1 MKKIINYRPL
11 LHRLS
16 DVEHFDLF
24 DSTILHVYSLLRP
37 IPLLPSWEF
46 FVQTFALED
55 KLYKQTTQ
63 YAEARLVKLSHRE
76 RRRAYMAFREWLD
89 IRMGSPCNYNTSE
102 ILEGFV
108 PYFSGGDEQP
118 NGYTSEIQKA
128 ARILWDAAEPYNG
141 SYALP
146 VDEFSIKMVGLIR
159 DLEDKQY
166 AEQMEITCSDIYI
179 KRLKRLNTAFMTL
192 YDERT
197 CSDDLQ
203 DEGLL
208 AEARLHT
215 DHAFAAFAEFV
226 VWYYETDEARRIE
239 DPRIPNNRVD
249 ESLEDIIR
257 FLDIFIRRYEGFY
270 ARRRRKRLLAEHQA
284 AHPGEE
290 LPARE
295 IPRLG
300 VASQEVRGESEAAPG
315 YGVQTSLYASDPAA
329 FDDALFPGARK
340 GVVRF
345 RKPETEDF
353 VDFPVADFLS
363 APGSTTLSGLL
374 LDAPDQN
381 TFFGKPFAGEG
392 GIRAEV
398 VKDGETLAVLEG
410 VQYPAVMRVPG

>member
-55 KLYKQTTQ
+55 KIYKQTTQ
-63 YAEARLVKLSHRE
+63 YAEARLIRLSHRE
-76 RRRAYMAFREWLD
+76 RRKAYMAFREWLD
-89 IRMGSPCNYNTSE
+89 MKMEP
-102 ILEGFV
+102 
-108 PYFSGGDEQP
+108 PH
-118 NGYTSEIQKA
+118 GYTTKIQQA
-128 ARILWDAAEPYNG
+128 AQILWDAAEPYNG

-146 VDEFSIKMVGLIR
+146 VDEFSTKMLGLIR
-159 DLEDKQY
+159 DIEDEQY
-166 AEQMEITCSDIYI
+166 AEQMAITDSYIYI
-179 KRLKRLNTAFMTL
+179 SRLKRLNTAFMTL

-208 AEARLHT
+208 AEARLHS

-226 VWYYETDEARRIE
+226 VWYYHTDEARRIE

-249 ESLEDIIR
+249 ESLTDIIR

-270 ARRRRKRLLAEHQA
+270 ARRKMKRLLAEYQA
-284 AHPGEE
+284 AHPGED

-295 IPRLG
+295 IPQLAI
-300 VASQEVRGESEAAPG
+300 ASQEVLEESAAAPG
-315 YGVQTSLYASDPAA
+315 YGVQMALHASDPAA

-340 GVVRF
+340 SVVRF
-345 RKPETEDF
+345 RKPETEAF

-363 APGSTTLSGLL
+363 APGGRTLSGLL
-374 LDAPDQN
+374 LDAPDLN
-381 TFFGKPFAGEG
+381 TVFGKPFAGEG
-392 GIRAEV
+392 GVRAEV
-398 VKDGETLAVLEG
+398 VKDDETLAILEG
-410 VQYPAVMRVPG
+410 VQYPASMRTPD